1 MLSGLVQFGVAPVDF
16 TSLTTSLTTTAF
28 GEMISPV
35 LPIVG
40 VAILVGF
47 LFFVIRW
54 AIGLFRG
61 L

>member
-1 MLSGLVQFGVAPVDF
+1 MDVTA
-16 TSLTTSLTTTAF
+16 LTTALSVTAF
-28 GEMISPV
+28 TDIIEPV

-47 LFFVIRW
+47 MFYTVKW

-61 L
+61 

>member
-1 MLSGLVQFGVAPVDF
+1 MD
-16 TSLTTSLTTTAF
+16 LTTLTTALTVDAF
-28 GEMISPV
+28 GDIITPV

-47 LFFVIRW
+47 LFYVVRW

-61 L
+61 I

>member
-1 MLSGLVQFGVAPVDF
+1 MDLTV
-16 TSLTTSLTTTAF
+16 LTTALTVSAF
-28 GEMISPV
+28 TDIIEPL

-47 LFFVIRW
+47 LFYVIRW

-61 L
+61 I

>member
-1 MLSGLVQFGVAPVDF
+1 MTPIMDF
-16 TSLTTSLTTTAF
+16 TSLTTSLTVSAF
-28 GEMISPV
+28 ADIIEPI

-47 LFFVIRW
+47 LFYVVRW

-61 L
+61 I

>member
-1 MLSGLVQFGVAPVDF
+1 MDL
-16 TSLTTSLTTTAF
+16 TSLTTALTVSAF
-28 GEMISPV
+28 TDIVEPL

-47 LFFVIRW
+47 MFYVIRW

-61 L
+61 I